1 LLQRAEGAR
10 DLKNLCVTE
19 PAAEQLLERAMAKLG
34 LSACAYTRVL
44 KVARTIADLDGA
56 PATLSAAHVA
66 EAIQYRSLDRAFH

>member
-34 LSACAYTRVL
+34 LSACAYTRIL
-44 KVARTIADLDGA
+44 KVARTIADQADSLIFRASACLPA
-56 PATLSAAHVA
+56 PACHACHGR
-66 EAIQYRSLDRAFH
+66 Q